1 MSLRYR
7 MILPVCHEVDA
18 GYKFFWL
25 WVEIWGLYCSLSLLD
40 LCVMALFCCLY
51 LFLCLVIG
59 RSAHHACSYEGCSFF
74 SSKITK
80 SKES

>member
-59 RSAHHACSYEGCSFF
+59 RSALIMHVATRDVLSFQV
-74 SSKITK
+74 K
-80 SKES
+80 